1 MARAVGA
8 RAQMAAA
15 FETTYG
21 TAPATGYTLMPFARA
36 SLGSEQAL
44 LDNELLGYG
53 RDPLAPVLDAVTAD
67 GEVTVPIDTN
77 AWGIWLKGAFGAPTT
92 TGTTNF
98 VHTFKSGGWTLPS
111 MSIEIG
117 TPDVP
122 RFGMFKGCMVDRLSW
137 SMRRDGLVTA
147 NVGLV
152 AQNEASAAASG
163 AGTPAA
169 VTVQR
174 FGAFNGSV
182 KRDGQQLG
190 NIVGAEIA
198 YSNNLDR
205 VETIRSDGLIDGAD
219 AGIAALT
226 GSIDVR
232 FADTTLL
239 DQALAGTPCALEF
252 SYVLNANTSFTLT
265 AHAVYLPRPRVTIDG
280 PQGVQVSFD
289 WKAALDPVAKVMAT
303 AVLKN
308 QRASY

>member
-8 RAQMAAA
+8 RAQLAAA

-21 TAPATGYTLMPFARA
+21 TAPATGFTLMPFARA
-36 SLGSEQAL
+36 SLGSEQGL

-67 GEVTVPIDTN
+67 GDLTVPIDTD

-98 VHTFKSGGWTLPS
+98 THTFKSGGWALPS
-111 MSIEIG
+111 MAIEVG

-122 RFGMFKGCMVDRLSW
+122 RFAMFRGCMVDRLSW
-137 SMRRDGLVTA
+137 SMQRSGLVTA
-147 NVGLV
+147 TVGLV
-152 AQNEASAAASG
+152 AQNEVAATATA

-169 VTVQR
+169 VNVQR
-174 FGAFNGSV
+174 FGSFNGSV
-182 KRDGQQLG
+182 KRNGTQLG
-190 NIVGAEIA
+190 NIVGAEIT

-219 AGIAALT
+219 AGIASLT

-252 SYVLNANTSFTLT
+252 SYVLNANTSFVLT
-265 AHAVYLPRPRVTIDG
+265 AHAVYLPRPRVSIDG

-289 WKAALDPVAKVMAT
+289 WQAALDPTARVMCT

-308 QRASY
+308 QRATY

>member
-8 RAQMAAA
+8 RAQLAAA

-21 TAPATGYTLMPFARA
+21 TAPATGFALMPFARA
-36 SLGSEQAL
+36 SLGSEQGL

-67 GEVTVPIDTN
+67 GDLTVPIDTD

-98 VHTFKSGGWTLPS
+98 THTFKSGGWTLPS
-111 MSIEIG
+111 LAIEVG

-122 RFGMFKGCMVDRLSW
+122 RFAMFRGCMVDRLSW
-137 SMRRDGLVTA
+137 SMQRSGLVTA
-147 NVGLV
+147 TVGLV
-152 AQNEASAAASG
+152 AQNEVAAAATA

-169 VTVQR
+169 VNVQR
-174 FGAFNGSV
+174 FGSFNGSV
-182 KRDGQQLG
+182 KRNGTQLG
-190 NIVGAEIA
+190 NIVGAEIT

-219 AGIAALT
+219 AGIASLT

-252 SYVLNANTSFTLT
+252 SYVLNASTSFVLT
-265 AHAVYLPRPRVTIDG
+265 AHAVYLPRPRVSIDG

-289 WKAALDPVAKVMAT
+289 WQAALDPTPKVMCT

-308 QRASY
+308 QRATY